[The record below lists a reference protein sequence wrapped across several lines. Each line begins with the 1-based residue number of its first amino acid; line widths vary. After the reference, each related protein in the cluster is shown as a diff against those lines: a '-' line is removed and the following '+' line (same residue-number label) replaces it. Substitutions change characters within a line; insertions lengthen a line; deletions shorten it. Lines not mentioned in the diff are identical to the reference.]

1 MNTILKFKNCWLPLQ
16 NNLFSIAL
24 IAMFASTGLITTGVY
39 AYDGDV
45 DFLAPYLTVDPET
58 GKLVT
63 IDPRAQTTVV
73 HEASADTSDEI
84 LSTTVDAPPTQTASV
99 SAQTTQEIMSA
110 PATGQSESPQ
120 GSNMPLIAGLII
132 GLLAI
137 SFFFYS
143 KQKKSVVDS
152 ETDTGNS

>member
-1 MNTILKFKNCWLPLQ
+1 MDTTLIFKYCWLPFQ
-16 NNLFSIAL
+16 NKLLSFAL
-24 IAMFASTGLITTGVY
+24 IAMFAGTGLFSTGVF

-63 IDPRAQTTVV
+63 IDPRAQTKTE
-73 HEASADTSDEI
+73 HETSADTAEQI
-84 LSTTVDAPPTQTASV
+84 PSTTVDAPTTQTAPV
-99 SAQTTQEIMSA
+99 SAQTAQENTSM
-110 PATGQSESPQ
+110 PATGQADSPPESNLPV
-120 GSNMPLIAGLII
+120 IAVVII

-143 KQKKSVVDS
+143 KQKKPVVKS